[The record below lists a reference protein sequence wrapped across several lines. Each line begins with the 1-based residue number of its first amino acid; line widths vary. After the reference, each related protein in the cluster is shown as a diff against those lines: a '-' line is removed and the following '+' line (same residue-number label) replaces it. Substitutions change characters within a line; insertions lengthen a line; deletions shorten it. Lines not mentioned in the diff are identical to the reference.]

1 MMDFLSIS
9 QWVSLDK
16 KKKVPLK
23 QGKLGKTGTLFFHAL
38 EILPL
43 SEEETSFLVFVDLNC

>member
-9 QWVSLDK
+9 QWVSLD